1 MEFRKSKWN
10 VQKSGRPRRPNR
22 DEEIYTVL
30 NHERD
35 LGKGGGELIV
45 EGFKKSEEETQ
56 SRLDAARLGIGCR
69 TLVALSG

>member
-1 MEFRKSKWN
+1 MCKRADGPEDQIEMKKFTRS
-10 VQKSGRPRRPNR
+10 
-22 DEEIYTVL
+22 L